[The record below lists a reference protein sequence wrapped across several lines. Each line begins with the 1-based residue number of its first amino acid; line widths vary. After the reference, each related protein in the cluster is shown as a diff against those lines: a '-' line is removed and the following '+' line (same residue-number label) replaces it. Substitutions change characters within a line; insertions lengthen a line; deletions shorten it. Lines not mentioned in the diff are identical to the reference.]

1 MTIFQAHNF
10 GNNIVTIYLMLR
22 VCVWG
27 GTVVIFHITPVTL
40 TSIL

>member
-22 VCVWG
+22 VCVRVCVALWR
-27 GTVVIFHITPVTL
+27 FF
-40 TSIL
+40 ILLQ